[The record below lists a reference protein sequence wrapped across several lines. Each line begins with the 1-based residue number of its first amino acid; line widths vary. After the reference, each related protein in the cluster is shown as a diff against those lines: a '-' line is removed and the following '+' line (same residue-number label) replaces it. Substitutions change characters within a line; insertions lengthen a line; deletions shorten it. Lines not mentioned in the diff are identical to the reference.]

1 MPDIVPSRLILVFV
15 PRFMLDLQESSARVA
30 VHGSGMFLSPW
41 PVRLP
46 PLITVHAYTDVF
58 EMSSLTFTLNIFRCP
73 LPTGGP
79 NESLALLEAFHMRRE
94 FKVDMSEFV
103 YSFARGILNI
113 KCQPED

>member
-58 EMSSLTFTLNIFRCP
+58 EMSSYER
-73 LPTGGP
+73 
-79 NESLALLEAFHMRRE
+79 ESTTA
-94 FKVDMSEFV
+94 V
-103 YSFARGILNI
+103 YERTILQFE
-113 KCQPED
+113 CT